1 MNAATLSI
9 APADARRMPAGRVF
23 GAYLA
28 EARSECLRYM
38 RNPSFMLPIM
48 LFPGMFYLLFGILMA
63 KSEGADAA
71 RYLLASYSVFGVMSP
86 GLFGFGVS
94 LAIDREHGLL
104 TLKRA
109 LPMPPGAYLVGK
121 MCMALIMASVVT
133 TIMLCLA
140 IFGAHVQLGAGNIA
154 QFFVTEVLGV
164 LAFCSLGLL
173 LGTLAKGQSAPGMVN
188 LIYLPMAFLSGLWF
202 PLSIMPKFLQAI
214 APVWPAYHLDQLA
227 LSAIGMGQ
235 GGELGHVAV
244 LVGFTAV
251 FLYVAG
257 RRLARHG

>member
-1 MNAATLSI
+1 MNVIEGIAT
-9 APADARRMPAGRVF
+9 PAMSTGQIVN
-23 GAYLA
+23 AYVQ
-28 EARSECLRYM
+28 EARAEVLRYL
-38 RNPSFMLPIM
+38 RLPGFLLPTM
-48 LFPGMFYLLFGILMA
+48 LFPSVFYLMFGIFLA
-63 KSEGADAA
+63 RQNSPDAA
-71 RYLLASYSVFGVMSP
+71 RYLLASYGTFGVMAP

>member
-1 MNAATLSI
+1 MNIIEGVAT
-9 APADARRMPAGRVF
+9 PAMSTGQVVN
-23 GAYLA
+23 AYVQ
-28 EARSECLRYM
+28 EARAEVLRYL
-38 RNPSFMLPIM
+38 RLPGFLLPTM
-48 LFPGMFYLLFGILMA
+48 LFPSVFYLMFGIFLA
-63 KSEGADAA
+63 RQNSPDAA
-71 RYLLASYSVFGVMSP
+71 RYLLASYGTFGVMAP

>member
-1 MNAATLSI
+1 MNIIEGIAT
-9 APADARRMPAGRVF
+9 PAMSTGQVVN
-23 GAYLA
+23 AYVQ
-28 EARSECLRYM
+28 EARAEVLRYL
-38 RNPSFMLPIM
+38 RLPGFLLPTM
-48 LFPGMFYLLFGILMA
+48 LFPSVFYLMFGIFLA
-63 KSEGADAA
+63 RQNSPDAA
-71 RYLLASYSVFGVMSP
+71 RYLLASYGTFGVMAP

-140 IFGAHVQLGAGNIA
+140 IFGAHVQLGAANIA
-154 QFFVTEVLGV
+154 EFFVTEVLGV

>member
-1 MNAATLSI
+1 MNIIEGIAT
-9 APADARRMPAGRVF
+9 PAMSTGQVVN
-23 GAYLA
+23 AYVQ
-28 EARSECLRYM
+28 EARAEVLRYL
-38 RNPSFMLPIM
+38 RLPGFLLPTM
-48 LFPGMFYLLFGILMA
+48 LFPSVFYLMFGIFLA
-63 KSEGADAA
+63 RQNSPDAA
-71 RYLLASYSVFGVMSP
+71 RYLLASYGTFGVMAP